1 MSILENKSSVYSQN
15 GEDGIISFIFSILN
29 ISQGS
34 FIDVG
39 AWDGIHL
46 SNTFPLFTKGWEG
59 IYIEAD
65 RDKFQKLNSN
75 FRRFNYKVKLVN
87 QIVGFTD
94 NDGLDNIIENNGF
107 KNKSFDFMSL
117 DVDGL
122 EYNIL
127 KSINKY
133 LPKVICINVNPGHS
147 PLFNRELP
155 AEVAKNSV
163 GQSMNVIFKDA
174 QKKGYFPLCYTGNL
188 FLVKNLYQN
197 LFTPYLKSLKE
208 IYIDYLDFLPT
219 SELKYLYYYY
229 IIKRD
234 FSDKGITDDGAI
246 FSNPE
251 LWHFCGDLAIKNRDR
266 ITNPNPSSINR
277 NLSNQKIAYQP
288 IYTLDENQHKTE
300 NNNTATIKPRVPYPT
315 QTQIPQ
321 MNPHHNGSCN
331 PSEKN
336 RQISFENKEI
346 QSQNNRQVSRPQT
359 VYLRGNQHQPKKH
372 PSYKLPFNTL
382 SSSLNNSNNLNKEY
396 VYKFGNPQVERK
408 FNPER
413 NVSFVDFND
422 DDKKETKIYELEKH
436 IESLSREIKNLRYH

>member
-1 MSILENKSSVYSQN
+1 
-15 GEDGIISFIFSILN
+15 
-29 ISQGS
+29 
-34 FIDVG
+34 
-39 AWDGIHL
+39 
-46 SNTFPLFTKGWEG
+46 
-59 IYIEAD
+59 
-65 RDKFQKLNSN
+65 
-75 FRRFNYKVKLVN
+75 
-87 QIVGFTD
+87 
-94 NDGLDNIIENNGF
+94 
-107 KNKSFDFMSL
+107 MSL

-122 EYNIL
+122 EYNVF

-155 AEVAKNSV
+155 AEIAKNSI

-208 IYIDYLDFLPT
+208 IYIDYLDFLPS
-219 SELKYLYYYY
+219 SELKYLYYYF

-266 ITNPNPSSINR
+266 ITNNNHSSINR
-277 NLSNQKIAYQP
+277 NLSNQKRSYEP
-288 IYTLDENQHKTE
+288 IYTLDKNQHNIDI
-300 NNNTATIKPRVPYPT
+300 NNHANVKPRVPYPT

-321 MNPHHNGSCN
+321 MNPHQNRTCN

-336 RQISFENKEI
+336 RQISYENKQI
-346 QSQNNRQVSRPQT
+346 HSQNNITVNKPRT
-359 VYLRGNQHQPKKH
+359 VYLKGNQHQPKKH

-382 SSSLNNSNNLNKEY
+382 ATSYNNSNNLNKEY
-396 VYKFGNPQVERK
+396 VYKFGNPPVERK
-408 FNPER
+408 LTPER
-413 NVSFVDFND
+413 NVSFVDFNED
-422 DDKKETKIYELEKH
+422 NKKEIKIQELEKH
-436 IESLSREIKNLRYH
+436 IESLYKEIKNLRYD

>member
-1 MSILENKSSVYSQN
+1 MITILIPIYN
-15 GEDGIISFIFSILN
+15 GIEFLKECLDTIQYQTYKNWEIIIGI
-29 ISQGS
+29 
-34 FIDVG
+34 
-39 AWDGIHL
+39 
-46 SNTFPLFTKGWEG
+46 
-59 IYIEAD
+59 
-65 RDKFQKLNSN
+65 
-75 FRRFNYKVKLVN
+75 
-87 QIVGFTD
+87 
-94 NDGLDNIIENNGF
+94 NGF
-107 KNKSFDFMSL
+107 KENSDVYKFAKTFENEKIKVFDFYLIKGKSNTLNEMIKYSNYNWISLL

-122 EYNIL
+122 EYNFF

-155 AEVAKNSV
+155 AEIAKNSI

-208 IYIDYLDFLPT
+208 IYIDYLDFLPS
-219 SELKYLYYYY
+219 SELKYLYYYF

-266 ITNPNPSSINR
+266 ITNNNHSSINR
-277 NLSNQKIAYQP
+277 NLSNQKRSYEP
-288 IYTLDENQHKTE
+288 IYTLDKNQHNIDI
-300 NNNTATIKPRVPYPT
+300 NNHANVKPRVPYPT

-321 MNPHHNGSCN
+321 MNPHQNRTCN

-336 RQISFENKEI
+336 RQISYENKQI
-346 QSQNNRQVSRPQT
+346 HSQNNITVNKPRT
-359 VYLRGNQHQPKKH
+359 VYLKGNQHQPKKH

-382 SSSLNNSNNLNKEY
+382 ATSYNNSNNLNKEY
-396 VYKFGNPQVERK
+396 VYKFGNPPVERK
-408 FNPER
+408 LTPER
-413 NVSFVDFND
+413 NVSFVDFNED
-422 DDKKETKIYELEKH
+422 NKKEIKIQELEKH
-436 IESLSREIKNLRYH
+436 IESLYKEIKNLRYD